1 MVGCYLP
8 ASRAMRVEVPTA
20 APVSYDEHAMTRTV
34 EIGWALAM
42 AGACFAQNQ
51 QYRATL
57 AVEGGAN
64 LPSTPLFI
72 PSPAGQ
78 DLPPCHVLNAFAN
91 GVVIYTVVVV
101 IDPGSDRM
109 TRHWDDK
116 CAVTIWL
123 KGYRK
128 ASVTLHDGAVIVL
141 KQIGDPEGSTVSVT
155 ALQVPKEAAKAYDK
169 GLGAMSDGK
178 LSGAQKQFEHAVALY
193 PGYAQAWSQLGEVLE
208 QQSEPKEAADACEHA
223 LKADPKYMRPYLQLI
238 RLAVG
243 GKRMEDAAALGERAM
258 QLDPVEFPGIYYFD
272 AVANYELKHADMAE
286 KAVRRAIEL
295 DKAHEYPAAEALL
308 GKVLADK
315 GDSRGAMDH
324 LTKYVQLAPKADDV
338 PAIRQRMAELERGAA
353 K

>member
-78 DLPPCHVLNAFAN
+78 DLSPCHVLNAFAN

-116 CAVTIWL
+116 CAVT
-123 KGYRK
+123 G
-128 ASVTLHDGAVIVL
+128 
-141 KQIGDPEGSTVSVT
+141 
-155 ALQVPKEAAKAYDK
+155 
-169 GLGAMSDGK
+169 
-178 LSGAQKQFEHAVALY
+178 
-193 PGYAQAWSQLGEVLE
+193 
-208 QQSEPKEAADACEHA
+208 
-223 LKADPKYMRPYLQLI
+223 
-238 RLAVG
+238 
-243 GKRMEDAAALGERAM
+243 
-258 QLDPVEFPGIYYFD
+258 
-272 AVANYELKHADMAE
+272 
-286 KAVRRAIEL
+286 
-295 DKAHEYPAAEALL
+295 
-308 GKVLADK
+308 
-315 GDSRGAMDH
+315 
-324 LTKYVQLAPKADDV
+324 
-338 PAIRQRMAELERGAA
+338 
-353 K
+353 